1 MNSDMQLGQR
11 KDGGTMKFFW
21 GLLIGLALGIA
32 AGLLLAPQSGEATL
46 SQLGEQGVLLR
57 DRTTGLGQQLRTR
70 ATEALAQGRDLYDR
84 TKEEL
89 TDQYAKSKSS

>member
-1 MNSDMQLGQR
+1 
-11 KDGGTMKFFW
+11 
-21 GLLIGLALGIA
+21 
-32 AGLLLAPQSGEATL
+32 LLAPQSGEATL
-46 SQLGEQGVLLR
+46 SQLGAQSVLLR